1 MQALGYCSLAVLASG
16 GRASHLRLRAT
27 CLAKLQEFG
36 RALGDLDRV
45 LRKGAGDC
53 DHQTRAEDLCFR
65 GRLLLS
71 LGDEAGAAGAL
82 AQALSLAPAA
92 TQSSLWEQPG
102 RAPAARIFL
111 RQGQRCLEEQR
122 HAEAW
127 TAAESGLLLDPEHGG
142 LKRLKAR
149 IRREATSGCRLH

>member
-1 MQALGYCSLAVLASG
+1 M
-16 GRASHLRLRAT
+16 LR
-27 CLAKLQEFG
+27 E
-36 RALGDLDRV
+36 
-45 LRKGAGDC
+45 GAGDC
-53 DHQTRAEDLCFR
+53 DLQTRAEDLCSR

-82 AQALSLAPAA
+82 AQALRLAPTAA
-92 TQSSLWEQPG
+92 QSSLWERPG

-122 HAEAW
+122 FADAR
-127 TAAESGLLLDPEHGG
+127 TAAESGLLVDPERGS
-142 LKRLKAR
+142 LRRLKAR